1 MAQKRDTLDMIDT
14 SPGKGPG
21 GGKII
26 GLVIALLVI
35 GGVAFGYYFFSGDS
49 QKEGKVATAPA
60 PETKRGS
67 PSKGVPPTPAPAPAT
82 PTPAP
87 EKPLAKGEPPA
98 TTPAP
103 TPSGPP
109 SSAATPPGPAPA
121 KSPEPLAKTEPPAA
135 LPPKAPE
142 KPLLP
147 SATPPAVKTV
157 QEVVHFDLN
166 QYQVKTAEAAL
177 LKEFWAKVKTSGGKL
192 TIEGHACELG
202 PADYNQKLSEKR
214 AQQVAKTLASLG
226 MDKQYQVTIKGYGS
240 SQPVKDNKTPE
251 CRAEN
256 RRVVIF
262 YTQ

>member
-49 QKEGKVATAPA
+49 QKEVKVATAPA
-60 PETKRGS
+60 PETKGGS
-67 PSKGVPPTPAPAPAT
+67 PSKGVQPTPAPAPAT
-82 PTPAP
+82 PAPAP
-87 EKPLAKGEPPA
+87 ENPLAKGEPPA
-98 TTPAP
+98 TSPAS
-103 TPSGPP
+103 TPSGSPP
-109 SSAATPPGPAPA
+109 SAATPPGPAPA

-135 LPPKAPE
+135 VPPKAPE
-142 KPLLP
+142 KPTLP
-147 SATPPAVKTV
+147 SVTPPAVKKV

-166 QYQVKTAEAAL
+166 QYQVKPAEAAL
-177 LKEFWAKVKTSGGKL
+177 LKEFWGKIKDSSGTL
-192 TIEGHACELG
+192 DIEGHACELG

-214 AQQVAKTLASLG
+214 AQQVAKTLATLG
-226 MDKQYQVTIKGYGS
+226 MDQKYKVTIKGYGP
-240 SQPVKDNKTPE
+240 SQPVRDNKTPE

-256 RRVVIF
+256 RRVVIS